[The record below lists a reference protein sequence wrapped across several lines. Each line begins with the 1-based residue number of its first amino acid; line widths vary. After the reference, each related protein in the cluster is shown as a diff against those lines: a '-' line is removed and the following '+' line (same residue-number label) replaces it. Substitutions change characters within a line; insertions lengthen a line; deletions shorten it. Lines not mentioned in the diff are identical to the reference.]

1 MFYQCLFIIFKSN
14 FLFIIFK
21 SNFSFKWQNAQ
32 HPVIKK
38 NPCEKFP
45 QPTPHHQSVTI
56 PAPNHYH
63 MMNATK

>member
-38 NPCEKFP
+38 ILVKSSLNPRH
-45 QPTPHHQSVTI
+45 T
-56 PAPNHYH
+56 
-63 MMNATK
+63 TKVSQYLLQITTT